1 MVFPQSRQ
9 KNRDH
14 AKSNTELTRKLTLGP
29 LVRSESAAG
38 SDAVELAAVITVTAN
53 CEGTLTLAGTV
64 HVLADGK
71 FAHDS
76 ETVPL

>member
-1 MVFPQSRQ
+1 MTPC
-9 KNRDH
+9 
-14 AKSNTELTRKLTLGP
+14 
-29 LVRSESAAG
+29 
-38 SDAVELAAVITVTAN
+38 ELAAVITVTAN

-76 ETVPL
+76 ETVPLYAVGEFTVTV